1 MGYKS
6 QLSEDKAK
14 EIARLSSVARK
25 SKRQFKAVNYNG
37 QTIMVLNASMQYYK
51 SIMFKIDGYRYVLIK
66 SSLSDKEK
74 QMELHIV
81 LSGKELCYFNS
92 YDNEQVE
99 EQKRIDLKE
108 RWKKRIISDIEDY
121 IRVAGGGLTY
131 DEFIDM
137 GIECWKLF
145 DIGYPMVKGQIKKE
159 LISEIVGMINIQQLT
174 EKDIKMIRSLISGYI
189 EKRIKN
195 NYK

>member
-108 RWKKRIISDIEDY
+108 RWKKR
-121 IRVAGGGLTY
+121 T
-131 DEFIDM
+131 
-137 GIECWKLF
+137 
-145 DIGYPMVKGQIKKE
+145 
-159 LISEIVGMINIQQLT
+159 
-174 EKDIKMIRSLISGYI
+174 
-189 EKRIKN
+189 
-195 NYK
+195 

>member
-37 QTIMVLNASMQYYK
+37 QTIMVLNAAMQYYK
-51 SIMFKIDGYRYVLIK
+51 SIMFKIDGDRYVLIK

-81 LSGKELCYFNS
+81 LNGKKLYYFNS
-92 YDNEQVE
+92 NDNEQVD
-99 EQKRIDLKE
+99 EQKRINLKE
-108 RWKKRIISDIEDY
+108 RWKKRIISDVEDY
-121 IRVAGGGLTY
+121 IRVAGGELTY
-131 DEFIDM
+131 DEFINM

-145 DIGYPMVKGQIKKE
+145 AIGHPMGKEQIKKE

-174 EKDIKMIRSLISGYI
+174 EKDIKMIRFLISGYI
-189 EKRIKN
+189 EKIKN